1 MAKKICPYCEGRG
14 CHITQCPN
22 CSGTGK
28 VKCERHRQT
37 FIELFTG
44 CKNCGDTGKV
54 SCYKCAGKG
63 TVNLGSIAVFGEEGI
78 CKACGGKGRVPT
90 TVPEPNEAEKC
101 PECHGKGI
109 VKRTYSE
116 FGYGPGGRCA
126 KHEEYICRCPICQA
140 TGYVIKKEGT
150 CTSCQGTGKI
160 KSRTPS
166 RPATANQ
173 DAYYEDIQCGE
184 CRGTGHVISAYL
196 PISSVNPDLDQ
207 R

>member
-14 CHITQCPN
+14 YHITRCPN
-22 CSGTGK
+22 CYGTGK

-37 FIELFTG
+37 FLELFTG

-54 SCYKCAGKG
+54 SCNKCAGKG
-63 TVNLGSIAVFGEEGI
+63 TVNLGSVAGGEGI

-109 VKRTYSE
+109 VIRTVHDFSRRFHKSE
-116 FGYGPGGRCA
+116 DFI
-126 KHEEYICRCPICQA
+126 HRCPICQA

-150 CTSCQGTGKI
+150 CTNCQGTGKI
-160 KSRTPS
+160 KSSTPL

-173 DAYYEDIQCGE
+173 DAYYEDILANVVGL
-184 CRGTGHVISAYL
+184 GTL
-196 PISSVNPDLDQ
+196 
-207 R
+207 

>member
-109 VKRTYSE
+109 VKRTYFDNVTFPRRTQDSIVE
-116 FGYGPGGRCA
+116 SQDFGSRKTSGFA
-126 KHEEYICRCPICQA
+126 NLESWA
-140 TGYVIKKEGT
+140 TV
-150 CTSCQGTGKI
+150 
-160 KSRTPS
+160 
-166 RPATANQ
+166 
-173 DAYYEDIQCGE
+173 
-184 CRGTGHVISAYL
+184 
-196 PISSVNPDLDQ
+196 
-207 R
+207 